1 MICFV
6 TSSLPCHSSAA
17 LSGNLVAN
25 LFFSIGTHLFWNLH
39 FHYLTLFFGNFIT
52 FMVMDNFTDLMWNLI
67 TNSLRNLKL
76 WYNCTTQGHC
86 RRITEWVTDI
96 NRPTDHMYV
105 QLCTNCTHTH
115 CPISLYTYHKIIHLF
130 LKLFL
135 LFPMTSIMIFWIV
148 HCERKRFL
156 NNLYSV
162 TTQIRCS
169 VYS

>member
-76 WYNCTTQGHC
+76 WYNLFS
-86 RRITEWVTDI
+86 I
-96 NRPTDHMYV
+96 NLNSTN
-105 QLCTNCTHTH
+105 LCTLLCWYWCTHWRMNLCH
-115 CPISLYTYHKIIHLF
+115 CWWDWSWVICVMGRNRSRMVF
-130 LKLFL
+130 
-135 LFPMTSIMIFWIV
+135 
-148 HCERKRFL
+148 R
-156 NNLYSV
+156 
-162 TTQIRCS
+162 
-169 VYS
+169 